1 MTSKPN
7 ASSLIANT
15 APAIARPG
23 PDNPCT
29 QASRLAARGRLDDAR
44 HLLEQAAT
52 NFPSDPAVH
61 EALGL
66 VLLQDGRLDQA
77 ASALGRAI
85 ALEPSRATAHTSLSD
100 VFAAR
105 GHRPEAEQA
114 LRTAVRFDPGSGQA
128 WLRLAHLRR
137 FRKKEDP
144 DFRKLRQ
151 LVRNRASSPSDQEA
165 LSFALAKAYDDLG
178 CPNDAFRYMQAANE
192 LHRQRHPFDVNAM
205 HQLMTRMAAVCDPAF
220 FERCRSFGSDSSLPV
235 FLVGLP
241 RSGSSLVEQ
250 IIASHPNAQGVG
262 ELGTLPRLAADL
274 PDRLGTRTP
283 FPECLREL
291 REDVARSLASDY
303 LRRLTRDATADT
315 LRVCD
320 KMLSNVV
327 LVGLI
332 AVLFPH
338 ARVLHCKRSLM
349 DTGLSMYQQSF
360 QGGGVGYAYD
370 LEDIGKVHRM
380 THELLTHWHRASPVR
395 VFEVEYE
402 ALVREPEPRSRA
414 VIDAIGLPWN
424 AACLSFHRRQGATQ
438 TVSNWQVRQ
447 PVHTRSVERWRPYAK
462 HLAALRKYAE

>member
-1 MTSKPN
+1 VTSRPN
-7 ASSLIANT
+7 ASSLIAS
-15 APAIARPG
+15 AALAIAPPG

-29 QASRLAARGRLDDAR
+29 RASRLTARGRLDDAR
-44 HLLEQAAT
+44 HLLEQAAVD
-52 NFPSDPAVH
+52 FPSDPAVH
-61 EALGL
+61 EALGR
-66 VLLQDGRLDQA
+66 VLLQDGRLEQA

-85 ALEPSRATAHTSLSD
+85 ELQPSRATAHTTLSD

-105 GHRPEAEQA
+105 GQRSEAEQSLRAA
-114 LRTAVRFDPGSGQA
+114 LRLDTSSGQA

-144 DFRKLRQ
+144 DFRQLRT
-151 LVRNRASSPSDQEA
+151 LVRDRTSSPADQEA

-178 CPNDAFRYMQAANE
+178 CPNDAFRHMRAANE
-192 LHRQRHPFDVNAM
+192 LHRQHHPFDIAAM
-205 HQLMTRMAAVCDPAF
+205 QQLMTRMAAVCDQAF
-220 FERCRSFGSDSSLPV
+220 FERCRSFGSESSLPV
-235 FLVGLP
+235 FVVGLP

-250 IIASHPNAQGVG
+250 IIASHPSAEGVG

-274 PDRLGTRTP
+274 PDRLATRSP

-291 REDVARSLASDY
+291 REDVARTLASDY

-320 KMLSNVV
+320 KMLSNLV

-332 AVLFPH
+332 AVLFPQ
-338 ARVLHCKRSLM
+338 ARVVHCKRNLM

-370 LEDIGKVHRM
+370 LDDIGRYQQM
-380 THELLTHWHRASPVR
+380 ANQLMSHWKR
-395 VFEVEYE
+395 VCPIPLVEVEYE
-402 ALVREPEPRSRA
+402 ALVRDPEQQSRA
-414 VIDAIGLPWN
+414 LIDAVGLPWD
-424 AACLSFHRRQGATQ
+424 AACLTFHRRQGATQ

-447 PVHTRSVERWRPYAK
+447 PVHKRSVERWRPYAK
-462 HLAALRKYAE
+462 HLAALRKYAG